1 MIEPTFNQM
10 QVQQNLGVT
19 FAQGIRTLMRQDPDI
34 IMVGEIRDL
43 ETAEVA
49 VQAALT
55 GHLVL
60 STLHTNDAPSA
71 VTRLLDLGVPSFLL
85 KAVVIGVVAQRLVRR
100 LCPHCKHPVTLDA
113 DRWFDI
119 TGGAPLLP
127 PDTALEP
134 TGCLECRE
142 TGYLGR
148 VGIYEIMPLSATLK
162 KQIHDNTDG
171 AAL

>member
-1 MIEPTFNQM
+1 
-10 QVQQNLGVT
+10 
-19 FAQGIRTLMRQDPDI
+19 
-34 IMVGEIRDL
+34 
-43 ETAEVA
+43 VA

-100 LCPHCKHPVTLDA
+100 LCPHCKHPVTLDP

-119 TGGAPLLP
+119 TGGAPILP
-127 PDTALEP
+127 PDTAFEP

-171 AAL
+171 AALRNQAVREGMTPLRLAGCKKIAEGLTSVEEVLSAAGLERND